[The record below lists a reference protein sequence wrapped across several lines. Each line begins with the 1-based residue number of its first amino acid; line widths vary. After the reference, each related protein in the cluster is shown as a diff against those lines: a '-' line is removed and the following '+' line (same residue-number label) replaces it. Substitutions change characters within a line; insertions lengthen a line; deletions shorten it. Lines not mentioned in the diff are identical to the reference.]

1 MKYIKLLMLL
11 AVVTFFGACSSD
23 DDSWNSA
30 ADVTVSM
37 KNPTMVIKENMGLTN
52 VPIEVKGKTN
62 GNVYVTLAV
71 KEVGKKPAKEDV
83 HYYIT
88 DKTISISDSIGYV
101 EVEPVDNDEI
111 NADRTFEITI
121 VEAKG
126 AKIGNATTQVSLKD
140 NDSQIYE
147 KLQGKWKLT
156 GVSRQGAPMES
167 VVKIIGAS
175 DEEDGDYN
183 NTLYMTGMAVSSSS
197 ARLSFHYDEDTKQ
210 GLKPADIYSGEKG
223 YEALCKRSDIDLVY
237 IAADWNHNFSARHAE
252 GIHTVVLNEVEFPGI
267 VLQIIGVSVLLEI
280 SFHGS
285 SQSLSYSYHLSS
297 LRCIGRFLRRS
308 HVLGIFL
315 IRQAQHLCI

>member
-71 KEVGKKPAKEDV
+71 KEVGSNPAKEDV

-101 EVEPVDNDEI
+101 EVEPVDDDGI

-126 AKIGNATTQVSLKD
+126 AEIGNATTQVSLKD

-183 NTLYMTGMAVSSSS
+183 NTLYLTGMAVNSSS
-197 ARLSFHYDEDTKQ
+197 ARLSFHYDEKTKQ
-210 GLKPADIYSGEKG
+210 GYVAFDNLGKYNFIEG
-223 YEALCKRSDIDLVY
+223 YDFTKDL
-237 IAADWNHNFSARHAE
+237 
-252 GIHTVVLNEVEFPGI
+252 GIMGNI
-267 VLQIIGVSVLLEI
+267 VLSKN
-280 SFHGS
+280 S
-285 SQSLSYSYHLSS
+285 
-297 LRCIGRFLRRS
+297 
-308 HVLGIFL
+308 
-315 IRQAQHLCI
+315 

>member
-23 DDSWNSA
+23 DDSWNTAS
-30 ADVTVSM
+30 DVTVSM
-37 KNPTMVIKENMGLTN
+37 KNSTMVIKENMGLTN

-71 KEVGKKPAKEDV
+71 KEVGSNPAKEDV

-101 EVEPVDNDEI
+101 EVEPVDDDEI
-111 NADRTFEITI
+111 NDDRTFEITI

-126 AKIGNATTQVSLKD
+126 AEIGNATTQVSLKD

-197 ARLSFHYDEDTKQ
+197 ARLSFHYDNATKQ
-210 GLKPADIYSGEKG
+210 GYVAFDNLGKYNFIEGYDFTKDLGIMGNIVLSNLSNGSLTTTPIKGTWSEDCKEIVFDQDQVLFGGIYTTGGTFTG
-223 YEALCKRSDIDLVY
+223 YEF
-237 IAADWNHNFSARHAE
+237 FSVTK
-252 GIHTVVLNEVEFPGI
+252 IKLTKVK
-267 VLQIIGVSVLLEI
+267 
-280 SFHGS
+280 
-285 SQSLSYSYHLSS
+285 
-297 LRCIGRFLRRS
+297 
-308 HVLGIFL
+308 
-315 IRQAQHLCI
+315 

>member
-1 MKYIKLLMLL
+1 MLL

-62 GNVYVTLAV
+62 GNVYFTLAV
-71 KEVGKKPAKEDV
+71 KEVGSNPAKEDV

-101 EVEPVDNDEI
+101 EVEPVDDDGI

-126 AKIGNATTQVSLKD
+126 AEIGNATTQVSLKD

-183 NTLYMTGMAVSSSS
+183 NTLYLTGMAVNSSS
-197 ARLSFHYDEDTKQ
+197 ARLSFHYDEKTKQ
-210 GLKPADIYSGEKG
+210 GYVAFDNLGKYNFIEGYDFTKDLGIMGNIVLSNLSNGSLTTTPIKGTWSEDCKEIVFDQDQVLFGGIYTTGGTFTG
-223 YEALCKRSDIDLVY
+223 YEF
-237 IAADWNHNFSARHAE
+237 FSVTK
-252 GIHTVVLNEVEFPGI
+252 IKLTKVK
-267 VLQIIGVSVLLEI
+267 
-280 SFHGS
+280 
-285 SQSLSYSYHLSS
+285 
-297 LRCIGRFLRRS
+297 
-308 HVLGIFL
+308 
-315 IRQAQHLCI
+315 

>member
-1 MKYIKLLMLL
+1 MLL

-23 DDSWNSA
+23 DDSWNTA

-71 KEVGKKPAKEDV
+71 KEVGSNPAKEDV

-101 EVEPVDNDEI
+101 EVEPVDDDEI

-126 AKIGNATTQVSLKD
+126 AKIDKDAKIDKAKTLVSLRD

-156 GVSRQGAPMES
+156 GVSRQGTPMES

-175 DEEDGDYN
+175 DEKDGDYN
-183 NTLYMTGMAVSSSS
+183 HTLKLTGMAVNSST

-210 GLKPADIYSGEKG
+210 GYVAFDNLGKYNFIEGYDFTKDLGFMGNIMLHNLSNGQLTSTPIKGTWSEDCKEIVFDQDQVLFGGIYTPGGTFTG
-223 YEALCKRSDIDLVY
+223 YEF
-237 IAADWNHNFSARHAE
+237 FSVTK
-252 GIHTVVLNEVEFPGI
+252 IKLTKVK
-267 VLQIIGVSVLLEI
+267 
-280 SFHGS
+280 
-285 SQSLSYSYHLSS
+285 
-297 LRCIGRFLRRS
+297 
-308 HVLGIFL
+308 
-315 IRQAQHLCI
+315 

>member
-1 MKYIKLLMLL
+1 MLL

-23 DDSWNSA
+23 DDSWNTA

-101 EVEPVDNDEI
+101 EVEPVDDDEI
-111 NADRTFEITI
+111 NDDRTFEITI

-175 DEEDGDYN
+175 DEKDGDYN
-183 NTLYMTGMAVSSSS
+183 HTLYLTGMAVSSSS
-197 ARLSFHYDEDTKQ
+197 ARLSFNAKDGYVAFDNLGKYNFIEGYDFTKDLGIMGNIVLSNLSNGSLTTTPIKGTWSEDCKEIVFDQ
-210 GLKPADIYSGEKG
+210 DQVLFGGIYTTGGSFTG
-223 YEALCKRSDIDLVY
+223 YEF
-237 IAADWNHNFSARHAE
+237 FSVTK
-252 GIHTVVLNEVEFPGI
+252 IKLTKVK
-267 VLQIIGVSVLLEI
+267 
-280 SFHGS
+280 
-285 SQSLSYSYHLSS
+285 
-297 LRCIGRFLRRS
+297 
-308 HVLGIFL
+308 
-315 IRQAQHLCI
+315 

>member
-23 DDSWNSA
+23 DDSWNTAS
-30 ADVTVSM
+30 DVTVSM
-37 KNPTMVIKENMGLTN
+37 KNSKMVIKENMGLTN
-52 VPIEVKGKTN
+52 VPIEVKGETN
-62 GNVYVTLAV
+62 GNVYVTLEV
-71 KEVGKKPAKEDV
+71 KEVGSNPAKEDV

-101 EVEPVDNDEI
+101 EVEPVDDDEI

-175 DEEDGDYN
+175 DEKDGDYN
-183 NTLYMTGMAVSSSS
+183 HTLYLTGMAVSSSS
-197 ARLSFHYDEDTKQ
+197 ARLSFDEKTKEIAFDNLGKYNFIEGYDFTKDLGIMGNIVLNNLSNGSLTTTPIKGTWSEDCKEIVFDQ
-210 GLKPADIYSGEKG
+210 DQVLFGGIYTTGGTFTG
-223 YEALCKRSDIDLVY
+223 YEF
-237 IAADWNHNFSARHAE
+237 FSVTK
-252 GIHTVVLNEVEFPGI
+252 IKLTKVK
-267 VLQIIGVSVLLEI
+267 
-280 SFHGS
+280 
-285 SQSLSYSYHLSS
+285 
-297 LRCIGRFLRRS
+297 
-308 HVLGIFL
+308 
-315 IRQAQHLCI
+315 

>member
-71 KEVGKKPAKEDV
+71 KEVGSNPAKEDV

-175 DEEDGDYN
+175 DEKDGDYN
-183 NTLYMTGMAVSSSS
+183 HTLYLTGMAVSSSS
-197 ARLSFHYDEDTKQ
+197 ARLSFDEKTKEIAFDNLGKYNFIEGYDFTQDLGFKGNIMLHNLSNGQLTSTPIKGTWSEDCKEIVFDQ
-210 GLKPADIYSGEKG
+210 DQVLFGGIYKPSGTFTG
-223 YEALCKRSDIDLVY
+223 YEF
-237 IAADWNHNFSARHAE
+237 FSVTK
-252 GIHTVVLNEVEFPGI
+252 IKLTKVK
-267 VLQIIGVSVLLEI
+267 
-280 SFHGS
+280 
-285 SQSLSYSYHLSS
+285 
-297 LRCIGRFLRRS
+297 
-308 HVLGIFL
+308 
-315 IRQAQHLCI
+315 

>member
-71 KEVGKKPAKEDV
+71 KEVGSNPAKEDV

-101 EVEPVDNDEI
+101 EVEPVDDDGI

-126 AKIGNATTQVSLKD
+126 AEIGNATTQVSLKD

-183 NTLYMTGMAVSSSS
+183 NTLYLTGMAVNSSS
-197 ARLSFHYDEDTKQ
+197 ARLSFHYDEKTKQ
-210 GLKPADIYSGEKG
+210 DYVAFDNLGKYNFIEGYDFTKDLGIMGNIVLSNLSNGSLTTTPIKGTWSEDCKEIVFDQDQVLFGGIYTTGGTFTG
-223 YEALCKRSDIDLVY
+223 YEF
-237 IAADWNHNFSARHAE
+237 FSVTK
-252 GIHTVVLNEVEFPGI
+252 IKLTKVK
-267 VLQIIGVSVLLEI
+267 
-280 SFHGS
+280 
-285 SQSLSYSYHLSS
+285 
-297 LRCIGRFLRRS
+297 
-308 HVLGIFL
+308 
-315 IRQAQHLCI
+315 

>member
-23 DDSWNSA
+23 DDSWNTA

-71 KEVGKKPAKEDV
+71 KEVGSNPAKEDV

-101 EVEPVDNDEI
+101 EVEPVDDDEI
-111 NADRTFEITI
+111 NTDRTFEITI

-175 DEEDGDYN
+175 DEKDGDYN
-183 NTLYMTGMAVSSSS
+183 HTLYLTGMAVSSSS
-197 ARLSFHYDEDTKQ
+197 ARLSFDEKNKEIAFDNLGKYNFIEGYDFTKDLNIMGNIILSNLSNGSLTTTPIKGTWSEDCKEIVFDQ
-210 GLKPADIYSGEKG
+210 DQVLFGGIYTTGGTFTG
-223 YEALCKRSDIDLVY
+223 YEF
-237 IAADWNHNFSARHAE
+237 FSVTK
-252 GIHTVVLNEVEFPGI
+252 IKLTKVK
-267 VLQIIGVSVLLEI
+267 
-280 SFHGS
+280 
-285 SQSLSYSYHLSS
+285 
-297 LRCIGRFLRRS
+297 
-308 HVLGIFL
+308 
-315 IRQAQHLCI
+315 

>member
-1 MKYIKLLMLL
+1 MLL

-30 ADVTVSM
+30 ADVTVIM

-71 KEVGKKPAKEDV
+71 KEVGSNPAKEDV

-101 EVEPVDNDEI
+101 EVEPVDDDGI

-126 AKIGNATTQVSLKD
+126 AEIGNATTQVSLKD

-183 NTLYMTGMAVSSSS
+183 NTLYLTGMAVNSSS
-197 ARLSFHYDEDTKQ
+197 ARLSFHYDEKTKQ
-210 GLKPADIYSGEKG
+210 GYVAFDNLGKYNFIEGYDFTKDLGIMGNIVLSNLSNGSLTTTPIKGTWSEDCKEIVFDQDQVLFGGIYTTGGTFTG
-223 YEALCKRSDIDLVY
+223 YEF
-237 IAADWNHNFSARHAE
+237 FSVTK
-252 GIHTVVLNEVEFPGI
+252 IKLTKVK
-267 VLQIIGVSVLLEI
+267 
-280 SFHGS
+280 
-285 SQSLSYSYHLSS
+285 
-297 LRCIGRFLRRS
+297 
-308 HVLGIFL
+308 
-315 IRQAQHLCI
+315 

>member
-1 MKYIKLLMLL
+1 MLL

-71 KEVGKKPAKEDV
+71 KEVGSNPAKEDV

-183 NTLYMTGMAVSSSS
+183 NTLYLTGMAVSSSS

-210 GLKPADIYSGEKG
+210 GYVAFDNLGKYNFIEG
-223 YEALCKRSDIDLVY
+223 YDFTKDLGFMGN
-237 IAADWNHNFSARHAE
+237 IMLHN
-252 GIHTVVLNEVEFPGI
+252 L
-267 VLQIIGVSVLLEI
+267 
-280 SFHGS
+280 
-285 SQSLSYSYHLSS
+285 
-297 LRCIGRFLRRS
+297 
-308 HVLGIFL
+308 
-315 IRQAQHLCI
+315 

>member
-71 KEVGKKPAKEDV
+71 KEVGSNPAKEDV

-101 EVEPVDNDEI
+101 EVEPVDDDEI

-183 NTLYMTGMAVSSSS
+183 NTLYLTGMAVSSSS
-197 ARLSFHYDEDTKQ
+197 ARLSFHFDEDTKQ
-210 GLKPADIYSGEKG
+210 GYVAFDNLGKYNFIEGYDFTKDLGFMGNIMLHNLSNGQLTSTPIKGTWSEDCKEIVFDQDQVLFGGIYTPGGTFTG
-223 YEALCKRSDIDLVY
+223 YEF
-237 IAADWNHNFSARHAE
+237 FSVTK
-252 GIHTVVLNEVEFPGI
+252 IKLTKVK
-267 VLQIIGVSVLLEI
+267 
-280 SFHGS
+280 
-285 SQSLSYSYHLSS
+285 
-297 LRCIGRFLRRS
+297 
-308 HVLGIFL
+308 
-315 IRQAQHLCI
+315 

>member
-52 VPIEVKGKTN
+52 VPIKVEGKTN

-71 KEVGKKPAKEDV
+71 KEVGSNPAKEDV

-175 DEEDGDYN
+175 DEKDGDYN
-183 NTLYMTGMAVSSSS
+183 HTLYLTDMAVSSSS
-197 ARLSFHYDEDTKQ
+197 ARLSFDEKTKEIAFDNLGKYNFIEGYDFTKDLGFMGNIMLHNLSNGSLTSTPIKGTWSEDCKEIVFDQ
-210 GLKPADIYSGEKG
+210 DQVLFGGIYTPGGTFTG
-223 YEALCKRSDIDLVY
+223 YEF
-237 IAADWNHNFSARHAE
+237 FSVTK
-252 GIHTVVLNEVEFPGI
+252 IKLTKVK
-267 VLQIIGVSVLLEI
+267 
-280 SFHGS
+280 
-285 SQSLSYSYHLSS
+285 
-297 LRCIGRFLRRS
+297 
-308 HVLGIFL
+308 
-315 IRQAQHLCI
+315 

>member
-1 MKYIKLLMLL
+1 MLL

-71 KEVGKKPAKEDV
+71 KEVGEKPAKEDV

-101 EVEPVDNDEI
+101 EVEPVDDDEI

-175 DEEDGDYN
+175 DEKDGDYN
-183 NTLYMTGMAVSSSS
+183 KTLYLTGMAVSSSS
-197 ARLSFHYDEDTKQ
+197 ARLSFNAKDGYVEFDNLGKYNFIEGYDFTKDLGIMGNIVLSNLSNGSLTTTPIKGTWSEDCKEIVFDQ
-210 GLKPADIYSGEKG
+210 DQVLFGGIYTTGGTFTG
-223 YEALCKRSDIDLVY
+223 YEF
-237 IAADWNHNFSARHAE
+237 FSVTK
-252 GIHTVVLNEVEFPGI
+252 IKLTKVK
-267 VLQIIGVSVLLEI
+267 
-280 SFHGS
+280 
-285 SQSLSYSYHLSS
+285 
-297 LRCIGRFLRRS
+297 
-308 HVLGIFL
+308 
-315 IRQAQHLCI
+315 

>member
-23 DDSWNSA
+23 DDSWNTA

-62 GNVYVTLAV
+62 GNVYVTLEV
-71 KEVGKKPAKEDV
+71 KEVGKNPAKEDV

-101 EVEPVDNDEI
+101 EVEPVDDDEI
-111 NADRTFEITI
+111 NDDRTFEITI

-126 AKIGNATTQVSLKD
+126 AEIGNATTQVSLKD

-156 GVSRQGAPMES
+156 GVSRQGSPMEA

-175 DEEDGDYN
+175 DDSDADYN
-183 NTLYMTGMAVSSSS
+183 HTLYMTGMAVSSSS
-197 ARLSFHYDEDTKQ
+197 ARLTFNAEEGYVAFDNLGKYNFIEGYDFTKDLGIMGNIVLNNLSNGSLTTTPIKGTWSEDCKEIVFDQ
-210 GLKPADIYSGEKG
+210 DQVLFGGIYTTGGTFTG
-223 YEALCKRSDIDLVY
+223 YEF
-237 IAADWNHNFSARHAE
+237 FSVTK
-252 GIHTVVLNEVEFPGI
+252 IKLTKVK
-267 VLQIIGVSVLLEI
+267 
-280 SFHGS
+280 
-285 SQSLSYSYHLSS
+285 
-297 LRCIGRFLRRS
+297 
-308 HVLGIFL
+308 
-315 IRQAQHLCI
+315 

>member
-71 KEVGKKPAKEDV
+71 KEVGSNPAKEDV

-101 EVEPVDNDEI
+101 EVEPVDDDEI
-111 NADRTFEITI
+111 NDDRTFEITI

-126 AKIGNATTQVSLKD
+126 AEIGNATTQVSLKD

-175 DEEDGDYN
+175 DEKDGDYN
-183 NTLYMTGMAVSSSS
+183 NTLYLTGMAVSSSS
-197 ARLSFHYDEDTKQ
+197 ARLSFHYDEKTKQ
-210 GLKPADIYSGEKG
+210 GYVAFDNLGKYNFIEGYDFTKDLGIMGNIVLSNLSNGSLTTTPIKGTWSEDCKEIVFDQDQVLFGGIYTTGGTFTG
-223 YEALCKRSDIDLVY
+223 YEF
-237 IAADWNHNFSARHAE
+237 FSVTK
-252 GIHTVVLNEVEFPGI
+252 IKLTKVK
-267 VLQIIGVSVLLEI
+267 
-280 SFHGS
+280 
-285 SQSLSYSYHLSS
+285 
-297 LRCIGRFLRRS
+297 
-308 HVLGIFL
+308 
-315 IRQAQHLCI
+315 

>member
-1 MKYIKLLMLL
+1 MLL

-71 KEVGKKPAKEDV
+71 KEVGSNPAKEDV

-101 EVEPVDNDEI
+101 EVEPVDDDEI
-111 NADRTFEITI
+111 NTDRTFEITI

-175 DEEDGDYN
+175 DEKDGDYN
-183 NTLYMTGMAVSSSS
+183 HTLYLTGMAVSSSS
-197 ARLSFHYDEDTKQ
+197 ARLSFDEKNKVIAFDNLGKYNFIEGYDFTKDLGIMGNIVLSNLSNGSLTTTPIKGTWSEDCKEIVFDQ
-210 GLKPADIYSGEKG
+210 DQVLFGGIYTTGGTFTG
-223 YEALCKRSDIDLVY
+223 YEF
-237 IAADWNHNFSARHAE
+237 FSVTK
-252 GIHTVVLNEVEFPGI
+252 IKLTKVK
-267 VLQIIGVSVLLEI
+267 
-280 SFHGS
+280 
-285 SQSLSYSYHLSS
+285 
-297 LRCIGRFLRRS
+297 
-308 HVLGIFL
+308 
-315 IRQAQHLCI
+315 

>member
-1 MKYIKLLMLL
+1 MLL

-23 DDSWNSA
+23 DDSWNTA

-71 KEVGKKPAKEDV
+71 KEVGSNPAKEDV

-101 EVEPVDNDEI
+101 EVEPVDDDGI

-126 AKIGNATTQVSLKD
+126 AEIGNATTQVSLKD

-183 NTLYMTGMAVSSSS
+183 NTLYLTGMAVNSSS
-197 ARLSFHYDEDTKQ
+197 ARLSFHYDEKTKQ
-210 GLKPADIYSGEKG
+210 GYVAFDNLGKYNFIEGYDFTKDLGFMGNIMLHNLSNGQLTSTPIKGTWSEDCKEIVFDQDQVLFGGIYTTGGTFTG
-223 YEALCKRSDIDLVY
+223 YEF
-237 IAADWNHNFSARHAE
+237 FSVTK
-252 GIHTVVLNEVEFPGI
+252 IKLTKVK
-267 VLQIIGVSVLLEI
+267 
-280 SFHGS
+280 
-285 SQSLSYSYHLSS
+285 
-297 LRCIGRFLRRS
+297 
-308 HVLGIFL
+308 
-315 IRQAQHLCI
+315 

>member
-1 MKYIKLLMLL
+1 MLL

-71 KEVGKKPAKEDV
+71 KEVGSNPAKEDV

-101 EVEPVDNDEI
+101 EVEPVDDDGI

-126 AKIGNATTQVSLKD
+126 AEIGNATTQVSLKD

-183 NTLYMTGMAVSSSS
+183 NTLYLTGMAVNSSS
-197 ARLSFHYDEDTKQ
+197 ARLSFHYDEKTKQ
-210 GLKPADIYSGEKG
+210 GYVAFDNLGKYNFIEGYDFTKDLGIMGNIVLSNLSNGSLTTTPIKGTWSEDFKEIVFDQDQVLFGGIYTTGGTFTG
-223 YEALCKRSDIDLVY
+223 YEF
-237 IAADWNHNFSARHAE
+237 FSVTK
-252 GIHTVVLNEVEFPGI
+252 IKLTKVK
-267 VLQIIGVSVLLEI
+267 
-280 SFHGS
+280 
-285 SQSLSYSYHLSS
+285 
-297 LRCIGRFLRRS
+297 
-308 HVLGIFL
+308 
-315 IRQAQHLCI
+315 

>member
-1 MKYIKLLMLL
+1 MLL

-101 EVEPVDNDEI
+101 EVEPVDDDEI
-111 NADRTFEITI
+111 NDDRTFEITI

-126 AKIGNATTQVSLKD
+126 AKIDKAKTQVSLRD

-156 GVSRQGAPMES
+156 GVSRQGTPMES

-183 NTLYMTGMAVSSSS
+183 NTLYLTGMAVSSSS

-210 GLKPADIYSGEKG
+210 GYVAFDNLGKYNFIEGYDFTKDLGFMGNIMLHNLSNGQLTSTPIKGTWSEDCKEIVFDQDQVLFGGIYTTGGTFTG
-223 YEALCKRSDIDLVY
+223 YEF
-237 IAADWNHNFSARHAE
+237 FSVTK
-252 GIHTVVLNEVEFPGI
+252 IKLTKVK
-267 VLQIIGVSVLLEI
+267 
-280 SFHGS
+280 
-285 SQSLSYSYHLSS
+285 
-297 LRCIGRFLRRS
+297 
-308 HVLGIFL
+308 
-315 IRQAQHLCI
+315 

>member
-71 KEVGKKPAKEDV
+71 KEVGSNPAKEDV

-101 EVEPVDNDEI
+101 EVEPVDDDEI

-175 DEEDGDYN
+175 DEKDGDYN
-183 NTLYMTGMAVSSSS
+183 HTLYLTGMAVSSSS
-197 ARLSFHYDEDTKQ
+197 ARLSFDENTKEIAFDNLGKYNFIEGYDFTKDLGIMGNIVLNNLSNGSLTTTPIKGTWSEDCKEIVFDQ
-210 GLKPADIYSGEKG
+210 DQVLFGGIYTTGGTFTG
-223 YEALCKRSDIDLVY
+223 YEF
-237 IAADWNHNFSARHAE
+237 FSVTK
-252 GIHTVVLNEVEFPGI
+252 IKLTKVK
-267 VLQIIGVSVLLEI
+267 
-280 SFHGS
+280 
-285 SQSLSYSYHLSS
+285 
-297 LRCIGRFLRRS
+297 
-308 HVLGIFL
+308 
-315 IRQAQHLCI
+315 

>member
-1 MKYIKLLMLL
+1 MLL

-71 KEVGKKPAKEDV
+71 KEVGSNPAKEDV

-101 EVEPVDNDEI
+101 EVEPVDDDEI
-111 NADRTFEITI
+111 NTDRTFEITI

-175 DEEDGDYN
+175 DEKDGDYN
-183 NTLYMTGMAVSSSS
+183 HTLYLTGMAVSSSS
-197 ARLSFHYDEDTKQ
+197 ARLTFNAKDGYVAFDNLGKYNFIEGYDFTKDLGIMGNIVLSNLSNGSLTTTPIKGTWSEDCKEIVFDQ
-210 GLKPADIYSGEKG
+210 DQVLFGGIYTTGGTFTG
-223 YEALCKRSDIDLVY
+223 YEF
-237 IAADWNHNFSARHAE
+237 FSVTK
-252 GIHTVVLNEVEFPGI
+252 IKLTKVK
-267 VLQIIGVSVLLEI
+267 
-280 SFHGS
+280 
-285 SQSLSYSYHLSS
+285 
-297 LRCIGRFLRRS
+297 
-308 HVLGIFL
+308 
-315 IRQAQHLCI
+315 

>member
-23 DDSWNSA
+23 DDSWNTAS
-30 ADVTVSM
+30 DVTVSM
-37 KNPTMVIKENMGLTN
+37 KNSKMVIKENMGLTN

-62 GNVYVTLAV
+62 GNVYVTLEV
-71 KEVGKKPAKEDV
+71 KEVGNKPAKEDV

-101 EVEPVDNDEI
+101 EVEPVDDDEI

-175 DEEDGDYN
+175 DDSDADYN
-183 NTLYMTGMAVSSSS
+183 HTLYLTGMAVSSSS
-197 ARLSFHYDEDTKQ
+197 ARLSFNAKEGYVAFEKLGKYNFIEGYDFTKDLGFKGNIMLHNLSNGQLTSTPIKGTWSEDCKEIVFDQ
-210 GLKPADIYSGEKG
+210 DQVLFGGIYTPGGTFTG
-223 YEALCKRSDIDLVY
+223 YEF
-237 IAADWNHNFSARHAE
+237 FSVTK
-252 GIHTVVLNEVEFPGI
+252 IKLTKVK
-267 VLQIIGVSVLLEI
+267 
-280 SFHGS
+280 
-285 SQSLSYSYHLSS
+285 
-297 LRCIGRFLRRS
+297 
-308 HVLGIFL
+308 
-315 IRQAQHLCI
+315 

>member
-1 MKYIKLLMLL
+1 MLL

-101 EVEPVDNDEI
+101 EVEPVDDDEI

-175 DEEDGDYN
+175 DEKDGDYN
-183 NTLYMTGMAVSSSS
+183 HTLYLTGMAVSSSS
-197 ARLSFHYDEDTKQ
+197 ARLSFDEKTKEIAFNNLGKYNFIEGYDFTKDLGIMGNIVLSNLSNGSLTTTPIKGTWSEDCKEIVFDQ
-210 GLKPADIYSGEKG
+210 DQVLFGGIYTTGGTFTG
-223 YEALCKRSDIDLVY
+223 YEF
-237 IAADWNHNFSARHAE
+237 FSVTK
-252 GIHTVVLNEVEFPGI
+252 IKLTKVK
-267 VLQIIGVSVLLEI
+267 
-280 SFHGS
+280 
-285 SQSLSYSYHLSS
+285 
-297 LRCIGRFLRRS
+297 
-308 HVLGIFL
+308 
-315 IRQAQHLCI
+315 

>member
-1 MKYIKLLMLL
+1 MKYIKFLMLL

-71 KEVGKKPAKEDV
+71 KEVGSNPAKEDV

-101 EVEPVDNDEI
+101 EVEPVDDDGI

-126 AKIGNATTQVSLKD
+126 AEIGNATTQVSLKD

-183 NTLYMTGMAVSSSS
+183 NTLYLTGMAVNSSS
-197 ARLSFHYDEDTKQ
+197 ARLSFHYDEKTKQ
-210 GLKPADIYSGEKG
+210 GYVAFDNLGKYNFIEGYDFTKDLGIMGNIVLSNLSNGSLTTTPIKGTWSEDCKEIVFDQDQVLFGGIYTTGGTFTG
-223 YEALCKRSDIDLVY
+223 YEF
-237 IAADWNHNFSARHAE
+237 FS
-252 GIHTVVLNEVEFPGI
+252 
-267 VLQIIGVSVLLEI
+267 VSKIKLKKVK
-280 SFHGS
+280 
-285 SQSLSYSYHLSS
+285 
-297 LRCIGRFLRRS
+297 
-308 HVLGIFL
+308 
-315 IRQAQHLCI
+315 

>member
-1 MKYIKLLMLL
+1 MLL

-52 VPIEVKGKTN
+52 VPIEVKGKAN

-101 EVEPVDNDEI
+101 EVEPVDDDEI
-111 NADRTFEITI
+111 NDDRTFEITI

-175 DEEDGDYN
+175 DEKDGDYN
-183 NTLYMTGMAVSSSS
+183 HTLYLTGMAVSSSS
-197 ARLSFHYDEDTKQ
+197 ARLSFNAKDGYVAFDNLGKYNFIEGYDFTKDLGIMGNIVLNNLSNGSLTTTPIKGTWSDDCKEIVFDQ
-210 GLKPADIYSGEKG
+210 DQVLFGGIYTTGGTFTG
-223 YEALCKRSDIDLVY
+223 YEF
-237 IAADWNHNFSARHAE
+237 FSVTK
-252 GIHTVVLNEVEFPGI
+252 IKLTKVK
-267 VLQIIGVSVLLEI
+267 
-280 SFHGS
+280 
-285 SQSLSYSYHLSS
+285 
-297 LRCIGRFLRRS
+297 
-308 HVLGIFL
+308 
-315 IRQAQHLCI
+315 

>member
-1 MKYIKLLMLL
+1 MLL

-71 KEVGKKPAKEDV
+71 KEVGSNPAKEDV

-101 EVEPVDNDEI
+101 EVEPVDDDEI

-126 AKIGNATTQVSLKD
+126 AEIGNATTQVSLKD

-175 DEEDGDYN
+175 DEKDGDYN
-183 NTLYMTGMAVSSSS
+183 NTLYLTGMAVSSSS
-197 ARLSFHYDEDTKQ
+197 ARLSFHYDEKTKQ
-210 GLKPADIYSGEKG
+210 GYVAFDNLGKYNFIEGYDFTKDLGFMGNIMLHNLSNGQLTSTPIKGTWSEDCKEIVFDQDQVLFGGIYTPGGTFTG
-223 YEALCKRSDIDLVY
+223 YEF
-237 IAADWNHNFSARHAE
+237 FSATK
-252 GIHTVVLNEVEFPGI
+252 IKLTKVK
-267 VLQIIGVSVLLEI
+267 
-280 SFHGS
+280 
-285 SQSLSYSYHLSS
+285 
-297 LRCIGRFLRRS
+297 
-308 HVLGIFL
+308 
-315 IRQAQHLCI
+315 

>member
-23 DDSWNSA
+23 DDSWNTAS
-30 ADVTVSM
+30 DVTVSM

-71 KEVGKKPAKEDV
+71 KEVGSNPAKEDV

-101 EVEPVDNDEI
+101 EVEPVDDDEI
-111 NADRTFEITI
+111 NDNRTFEITI

-156 GVSRQGAPMES
+156 AVNRQGAPLES

-175 DEEDGDYN
+175 DEKDGDYN
-183 NTLYMTGMAVSSSS
+183 NTLYLTGMAVSSSS

-210 GLKPADIYSGEKG
+210 GYVAFDNLGKYNFIEGYDFTKDLGFMGNIMLHNLSNGKLTSTPIKGTWSEDCKEIVFDQDQVLFGGIYTPGGTFTG
-223 YEALCKRSDIDLVY
+223 YEF
-237 IAADWNHNFSARHAE
+237 FSVTK
-252 GIHTVVLNEVEFPGI
+252 IKLTKVK
-267 VLQIIGVSVLLEI
+267 
-280 SFHGS
+280 
-285 SQSLSYSYHLSS
+285 
-297 LRCIGRFLRRS
+297 
-308 HVLGIFL
+308 
-315 IRQAQHLCI
+315 

>member
-1 MKYIKLLMLL
+1 MLL

-71 KEVGKKPAKEDV
+71 KEVGSNPAKEDV

-101 EVEPVDNDEI
+101 EVEPVDDDGI

-126 AKIGNATTQVSLKD
+126 AEIGNATTQVSLKD

-183 NTLYMTGMAVSSSS
+183 NTLYLTGMAVNSSS
-197 ARLSFHYDEDTKQ
+197 ARLSFHKQ
-210 GLKPADIYSGEKG
+210 GYVAFDNLGKYNFIEGYDFTKDLGIMGNIVLSNLSNGSLTTTPIKGTWSEDCKEIVFDQDQVLFGGIYTTGGTFTG
-223 YEALCKRSDIDLVY
+223 YEF
-237 IAADWNHNFSARHAE
+237 FSVTK
-252 GIHTVVLNEVEFPGI
+252 IKLTKVK
-267 VLQIIGVSVLLEI
+267 
-280 SFHGS
+280 
-285 SQSLSYSYHLSS
+285 
-297 LRCIGRFLRRS
+297 
-308 HVLGIFL
+308 
-315 IRQAQHLCI
+315 

>member
-23 DDSWNSA
+23 EDSWNSA

-52 VPIEVKGKTN
+52 VPIKVEGKTN

-71 KEVGKKPAKEDV
+71 KEVGSNPAKEDV

-101 EVEPVDNDEI
+101 EVEPVDDDEI
-111 NADRTFEITI
+111 NTDRTFEITI

-175 DEEDGDYN
+175 DEKDGDYN
-183 NTLYMTGMAVSSSS
+183 HTLYLTGMAVSSSS
-197 ARLSFHYDEDTKQ
+197 ARLSFDEKNKVIAFDNLGKYNFIEGYDFTKDLNIMGNIVLSNLSNGSLTTTPIKGTWSEDCKEIVFDQ
-210 GLKPADIYSGEKG
+210 DQVLFGGIYTTGGTFTG
-223 YEALCKRSDIDLVY
+223 YEF
-237 IAADWNHNFSARHAE
+237 FSVTK
-252 GIHTVVLNEVEFPGI
+252 IKLTKVK
-267 VLQIIGVSVLLEI
+267 
-280 SFHGS
+280 
-285 SQSLSYSYHLSS
+285 
-297 LRCIGRFLRRS
+297 
-308 HVLGIFL
+308 
-315 IRQAQHLCI
+315 

>member
-11 AVVTFFGACSSD
+11 AVVTFFGACSSN
-23 DDSWNSA
+23 DDSWNTAS
-30 ADVTVSM
+30 DVTVSM

-52 VPIEVKGKTN
+52 VPIEVKGETN
-62 GNVYVTLAV
+62 GNVYVTLEV
-71 KEVGKKPAKEDV
+71 KEVGKNPAKEDV

-101 EVEPVDNDEI
+101 EVEPVDDDEI

-147 KLQGKWKLT
+147 RLQGKWKLT

-175 DEEDGDYN
+175 DNSDADYN
-183 NTLYMTGMAVSSSS
+183 HTLYLTGMAVSSSS
-197 ARLSFHYDEDTKQ
+197 ARLSFKEDTKEITFDNLGKYNFIEGYDFTQ
-210 GLKPADIYSGEKG
+210 SPELGIMGNIVLNNLSNGSLTTTPIKGTWSEDCKEIVFDQDQVLFGGIYTTGGTFTG
-223 YEALCKRSDIDLVY
+223 YEF
-237 IAADWNHNFSARHAE
+237 FSVTK
-252 GIHTVVLNEVEFPGI
+252 IKLTKVK
-267 VLQIIGVSVLLEI
+267 
-280 SFHGS
+280 
-285 SQSLSYSYHLSS
+285 
-297 LRCIGRFLRRS
+297 
-308 HVLGIFL
+308 
-315 IRQAQHLCI
+315 

>member
-1 MKYIKLLMLL
+1 MLL

-71 KEVGKKPAKEDV
+71 KEVGSNPAKEDV

-101 EVEPVDNDEI
+101 EVEPVDDDEI
-111 NADRTFEITI
+111 NTDRTFEITI

-156 GVSRQGAPMES
+156 GVSRQGTPMES

-175 DEEDGDYN
+175 DEKDGDYN
-183 NTLYMTGMAVSSSS
+183 HTLYLTGMAVSSSS
-197 ARLSFHYDEDTKQ
+197 ARLSFDEKNKVIAFDNLGKYNFIEGYDFTKDLNIMGNIVLSNLSNGSLTTTPIKGTWSEDCKEIVFDQ
-210 GLKPADIYSGEKG
+210 DQVLFGGIYTTGGTFTG
-223 YEALCKRSDIDLVY
+223 YEF
-237 IAADWNHNFSARHAE
+237 FSVTK
-252 GIHTVVLNEVEFPGI
+252 IKLTKVK
-267 VLQIIGVSVLLEI
+267 
-280 SFHGS
+280 
-285 SQSLSYSYHLSS
+285 
-297 LRCIGRFLRRS
+297 
-308 HVLGIFL
+308 
-315 IRQAQHLCI
+315 

>member
-11 AVVTFFGACSSD
+11 AVVTFFGACSSN
-23 DDSWNSA
+23 DDSWNTA

-71 KEVGKKPAKEDV
+71 KEVGSNPAKEDV

-101 EVEPVDNDEI
+101 EVEPVDDDEI

-175 DEEDGDYN
+175 DEKDGDYN
-183 NTLYMTGMAVSSSS
+183 HTLYLTGMAVSSSS
-197 ARLSFHYDEDTKQ
+197 ARLSFDEKTKEIAFDNLGKYNFIEGYDFTKDLGIMGNIVLNNLSNGSLTTTPIKGTWSEDCKEIVFDQ
-210 GLKPADIYSGEKG
+210 DQVLFGGIYTTGGTFTG
-223 YEALCKRSDIDLVY
+223 YEF
-237 IAADWNHNFSARHAE
+237 FSVTK
-252 GIHTVVLNEVEFPGI
+252 IKLTKVK
-267 VLQIIGVSVLLEI
+267 
-280 SFHGS
+280 
-285 SQSLSYSYHLSS
+285 
-297 LRCIGRFLRRS
+297 
-308 HVLGIFL
+308 
-315 IRQAQHLCI
+315 

>member
-1 MKYIKLLMLL
+1 MLL

-71 KEVGKKPAKEDV
+71 KEVGSNPAKEDV

-101 EVEPVDNDEI
+101 EVEPVDDDEI

-126 AKIGNATTQVSLKD
+126 AEIGNATTQVSLKD

-175 DEEDGDYN
+175 DEKDGDYN
-183 NTLYMTGMAVSSSS
+183 HTLYLTGMAVSSSS
-197 ARLSFHYDEDTKQ
+197 ARLSFDEKNKEIAFDNLGKYNFIEGYDFTKDLNIMGNIVLSNLSNGSLTTTPIKGTWSEDCKEIVFDQ
-210 GLKPADIYSGEKG
+210 DQVLFGGIYTTGGTFTG
-223 YEALCKRSDIDLVY
+223 YEF
-237 IAADWNHNFSARHAE
+237 FSVTK
-252 GIHTVVLNEVEFPGI
+252 IKLTKVK
-267 VLQIIGVSVLLEI
+267 
-280 SFHGS
+280 
-285 SQSLSYSYHLSS
+285 
-297 LRCIGRFLRRS
+297 
-308 HVLGIFL
+308 
-315 IRQAQHLCI
+315 

>member
-1 MKYIKLLMLL
+1 MLL

-71 KEVGKKPAKEDV
+71 KEVGSNPAKEDV

-101 EVEPVDNDEI
+101 EVEPVDDDEI
-111 NADRTFEITI
+111 NDDRTFEITI

-156 GVSRQGAPMES
+156 AVNRQGAPLES

-175 DEEDGDYN
+175 DEKDGDYN
-183 NTLYMTGMAVSSSS
+183 HTLYLTGMAVSSSS
-197 ARLSFHYDEDTKQ
+197 ARLSFNAKDGYVAFDNLGKYNFIEGYDFTKDLGIMGNIVLSNLSNGSLTTTPIKGTWSEDCKEIVFDQ
-210 GLKPADIYSGEKG
+210 DQVLFGGIYTTGGSFTG
-223 YEALCKRSDIDLVY
+223 YEF
-237 IAADWNHNFSARHAE
+237 FSVTK
-252 GIHTVVLNEVEFPGI
+252 IKLTKVK
-267 VLQIIGVSVLLEI
+267 
-280 SFHGS
+280 
-285 SQSLSYSYHLSS
+285 
-297 LRCIGRFLRRS
+297 
-308 HVLGIFL
+308 
-315 IRQAQHLCI
+315 